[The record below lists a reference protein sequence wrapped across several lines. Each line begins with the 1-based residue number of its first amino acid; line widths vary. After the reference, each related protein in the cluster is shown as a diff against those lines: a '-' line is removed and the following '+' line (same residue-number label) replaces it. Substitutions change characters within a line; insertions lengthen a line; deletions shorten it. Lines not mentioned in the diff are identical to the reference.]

1 MNVQNNGKKI
11 TDPTFPANV
20 ELSNDNRSNFAL
32 KGEHKRSWTANNP
45 DKHIGTC
52 LKIDGA
58 LIATTEQNKCDGGLL
73 LDDNRLYL
81 VEFKGNNYETAVTQL
96 VETKKYFE
104 RNYADYNLIFYAR
117 IVGRSFPKATTEL
130 QNAKRELNKK
140 KNFGQNYRLFECKGV
155 EKI

>member
-1 MNVQNNGKKI
+1 MK
-11 TDPTFPANV
+11 FM
-20 ELSNDNRSNFAL
+20 SY
-32 KGEHKRSWTANNP
+32 
-45 DKHIGTC
+45 IGLC

-58 LIATTEQNKCDGGLL
+58 LITNDRQNKCDCGLL